1 MTSWNPCTAS
11 ASDAGSRSHPLYAML
26 NQAAPESRGGGRR
39 AGQTAMNSWGDSFS
53 RRHDVV

>member
-26 NQAAPESRGGGRR
+26 NQAAPESRGGGRH
-39 AGQTAMNSWGDSFS
+39 AGQAEVMLAASSAA
-53 RRHDVV
+53 